1 MAPSTSRAR
10 RRARPLIAA
19 LACGLLLSC
28 SDDLLPPDRVGPAEV
43 QLASRDPH
51 RGVAGQRLPDSVVVR
66 VVDRYGRGVPSVVVR
81 FSVTAGGGTIS
92 PEVINADREGYAAAM
107 WTLGAGGEQTAAAV
121 VEGVP
126 PARPSARAISVP
138 EAAAPMLGMVGD
150 HIRTALANL
159 DGDLPRNPH
168 IASYIEG
175 RIATLRTPGLGGDVI
190 EGRRFVEGSV
200 TSRAGRRAPITAVFP
215 VEAMRADAARA
226 VRYAE
231 SAVPVLEEFL
241 DAPFPTPAVRIWYG
255 FRIGNS
261 GGGGTINAED
271 RATYEARTPETRLP
285 YDAMIVH
292 ELGHSFVG
300 SASLTQFLELYGYN
314 VLRTGSPEL
323 ATWTYTRGYVPG
335 RDANEGVHALLDV
348 YGLIGRDAMAR
359 AYRAVLPLRP
369 PYGQPLSAAA
379 QQAFVDAAPA
389 DAKAQV
395 AAKVARIQA

>member
-1 MAPSTSRAR
+1 MIHPTR
-10 RRARPLIAA
+10 RSRPLLAA

-43 QLASRDPH
+43 QLVSRDPH

-66 VVDRYGRGVPSVVVR
+66 VVDRYGRGVPSVLVR

-92 PEVINADREGYAAAM
+92 PEVINADGEGYASAM
-107 WTLGAGGEQTAAAV
+107 WTLGAQGEQTAAAL

-126 PARPSARAISVP
+126 AARASARAIAVP
-138 EAAAPMLGMVGD
+138 PAAVPMLGMLGER
-150 HIRTALANL
+150 IRAAVAAMY
-159 DGDLPRNPH
+159 DDIPRNPG

-175 RIATLRTPGLGGDVI
+175 RIATLRAPGLGGDVI
-190 EGRRFVEGSV
+190 ENGRYVEGSV
-200 TSRAGRRAPITAVFP
+200 TSRAGGVSPITAVFP
-215 VEAMRADAARA
+215 VEAMRADAAHS

-231 SAVPVLEEFL
+231 SAVPVLEAFL
-241 DAPFPTPAVRIWYG
+241 DTAFPTPAVRIWYG

-271 RATYEARTPETRLP
+271 RATYEARTPATRLP
-285 YDAMIVH
+285 HDAMIVH

-300 SASLTQFLELYGYN
+300 SESLTQFLELYGYN
-314 VLRTGSPEL
+314 LLRTGSPEL
-323 ATWTYTRGYVPG
+323 RDWTFTRGWVPG
-335 RDANEGVHALLDV
+335 REENEGVHALLDV
-348 YGLIGRDAMAR
+348 YALLGRDAMAS

-389 DAKAQV
+389 AAKARV
-395 AAKVARIQA
+395 AAKVAKVLT